1 MIHLPYQRKKEY
13 TELNP
18 RHIVTLIAFILAFI
32 VLFAALFDLQIIKGS
47 TYANTSETRKQ
58 RTLSVSG
65 ARGKIL
71 DTNGVP
77 LAQDET
83 SYDIEFYREYNLKAE
98 RSMYT
103 QSIIKA
109 VTIIQANGRDVL
121 NRFAIRLNDQGE
133 YAFYWGD
140 VSETTAATR
149 EEQWRKDFYFATE
162 AGKAKTCEE
171 IYWEMRERY
180 AIPQDVTD
188 EMAFR
193 VLGIWQDSIQS
204 YWSSKS
210 ITVIKNVD
218 MELVTQLESYSYELS
233 GFNVTERPL
242 RVYPQGESASHIVG
256 YLGRISAENV
266 DYYVKTKGYS
276 VNDLVG
282 VYGIESIMEEYLTGN
297 GSSRSGQRVV
307 EVTSAGRILRELSYT
322 PAGTGDNVYLTIDT
336 NLQKVTEDAL
346 LENIKFNNA
355 QQQEIYNKNLEY
367 YKAKE
372 NESGRNGKETK
383 FASIGAAVVMDVNSG
398 AILALA
404 SYPGYDPALFSQG
417 ISQEDYEALLN
428 DSNKPLFNKAISA
441 ADTPGSIFKLCVSI
455 AGLMEGAITVDEEIE
470 DLGEFRKYVDANSK
484 GPMCGWYRDTGRT
497 HGFIN
502 VSEALKYSC
511 NYFFFEVA
519 DRLGI
524 EKIKKWADNFGLTAK
539 TNIELVG
546 EAKGTV
552 GDQTTLYDSTR
563 SISDQDTSIPY
574 LVVKAIRE
582 KVSDCATRS
591 KITLTNDQI
600 DDIVTQCLTLV
611 GKPRSESLSSIRSIL
626 VGQYGLSK
634 SIVDS
639 ETKFYVNDY
648 LTEITWTPT
657 NTITT
662 GIGQSITT
670 VTPIAVARYV
680 AAVVNGGKVYDA
692 HIIKKITDS
701 TGKVV
706 SETQPTLYKQLDI
719 DSAYLEAVKIGMK
732 EMVSDS
738 EDAFSSTARKYF
750 TDFKYKNEMGGKTG
764 TAQVSNINLENNAW
778 FVAFAPYEN
787 PEIAIVVYIPNGY
800 SGGMASGTVKAIVEY
815 YLDQKYAVEQDSIPT
830 PNTVAQ

>member
-1 MIHLPYQRKKEY
+1 MINLPYQRKKEY
-13 TELNP
+13 SEFNP
-18 RHIVTLIAFILAFI
+18 RHFTVLIAFILAFI
-32 VLFAALFDLQIIKGS
+32 VLFTALFDLQIIKGS
-47 TYANTSETRKQ
+47 TYANTSETRKK
-58 RTLSVSG
+58 RILSVSG
-65 ARGKIL
+65 MRGKIL

-83 SYDIEFYREYNLKAE
+83 AYDIEFYREYNRKSE
-98 RSMYT
+98 REMYT
-103 QSIIKA
+103 QSILKA
-109 VTIIQANGRDVL
+109 ITIIQANGRDVT
-121 NRFAIRLNDQGE
+121 NRFAIRINDAGE
-133 YAFYWGD
+133 YEFYWGD
-140 VSETTAATR
+140 VSEKTAASR
-149 EEQWRKDFYFATE
+149 EDQWRKDFYFST
-162 AGKAKTCEE
+162 KAAMKMTCEE

-180 AIPQDVTD
+180 VIPEDVTD

-204 YWSSKS
+204 YWASKS
-210 ITVIKNVD
+210 ITVVKNVD
-218 MELVTQLESYSYELS
+218 MELVTSLESYSYELS
-233 GFNVTERPL
+233 GFNVTESPL
-242 RVYPQGESASHIVG
+242 RVYPQGESASHVVG
-256 YLGRISAENV
+256 YLGRITAENV
-266 DYYVKTKGYS
+266 DYYVNTKKYN

-282 VYGIESIMEEYLTGN
+282 VYGVESIMEDYLTGN
-297 GSSRSGQRVV
+297 GADRSGQREV

-322 PAGTGDNVYLTIDT
+322 APNQGDNVYLTIDT
-336 NLQKVTEDAL
+336 NLQKLTEDAL

-355 QQQEIYNKNLEY
+355 KQQEIYNSKLAY
-367 YKAKE
+367 YKALE
-372 NESGRNGKETK
+372 NEAGRDGKATK

-417 ISQEDYEALLN
+417 ISQEDYDALLN
-428 DSNKPLFNKAISA
+428 DPNKPLFNKAISS
-441 ADTPGSIFKLCVSI
+441 ADTPGSIFKLCISV
-455 AGLMEGAITVDEEIE
+455 AGLMEGAITVDEQIE

-484 GPMCGWYRDTGRT
+484 GPMCGWFRDTGKT

-502 VSEALKYSC
+502 VSEAIEYSC

-524 EKIKKWADNFGLTAK
+524 EKIKKWADNFGLTSK

-546 EAKGTV
+546 EAVGTV
-552 GDQTTLYDSTR
+552 GDQATLYDASKD
-563 SISDQDTSIPY
+563 ISAQATSIPY

-582 KVSDCATRS
+582 KVSDCANKS
-591 KITLTNDQI
+591 DVKLTDDQI
-600 DDIVTQCLTLV
+600 NKIVTGCLKLV
-611 GKPRSESLSSIRSIL
+611 GQSRTESLASIRSIL

-639 ETKFYVNDY
+639 ETKFYINDY

-680 AAVVNGGKVYDA
+680 AAVVNGGHVYDA
-692 HIIKKITDS
+692 HIIKKVTDS
-701 TGKVV
+701 TGKVI
-706 SETQPTLYKQLDI
+706 SETAPTIFKNLDVNP
-719 DSAYLEAVKIGMK
+719 AYLEAVKKGMK
-732 EMVSDS
+732 EMVSNA

-750 TDFKYKNEMGGKTG
+750 SDYKYKDEMGGKTG

-800 SGGMASGTVKAIVEY
+800 SGSMASGTVKAIVEY
-815 YLDQKYAVEQDSIPT
+815 YLDQKYAVENDSVPT
-830 PNTVAQ
+830 QNSVVE